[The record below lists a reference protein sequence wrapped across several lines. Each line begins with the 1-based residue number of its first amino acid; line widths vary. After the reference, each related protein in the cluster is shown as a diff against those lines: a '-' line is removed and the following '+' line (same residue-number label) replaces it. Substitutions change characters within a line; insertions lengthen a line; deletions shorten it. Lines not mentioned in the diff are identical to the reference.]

1 MGIRLT
7 ATFLD
12 EISDD
17 IPHQNWGVEEWDRD
31 FAAMKETGIDTVVM
45 IRCGARK
52 FIAYPSKIL
61 MEEEGCH
68 EPPVDLVDM
77 FLSLAEKYGMRYFFG
92 TYTRRK
98 NGENTAE
105 EIERSWDQE
114 RRLIDEAWERYGHR
128 KAFAGWYLAKEILYR
143 EPAVVAE
150 FRRYGEH
157 CKKISGNLPILI
169 SPAMWGRK
177 AWDPND
183 PNARDLDFRAHEQ
196 MWDEIMGEIAG
207 LVDIIAFQDGHVTYE
222 ELPEVLRINK
232 RLVRVVCNVCADRS
246 ERLALLVRHIDHSG
260 LTARRIGVLRLYR
273 RRFLLGVIRF
283 FRLGRRDRLGLR
295 VILRRSA
302 DLVFLEHEAIDA
314 AADDHHQNDH
324 DRHNDFCVFLHMN
337 ASLCIAARFLS
348 CIYIIPQRH

>member
-183 PNARDLDFRAHEQ
+183 PNARDLDFRAHER
-196 MWDEIMGEIAG
+196 MWDEIMSEIAG

-232 RLVRVVCNVCADRS
+232 RLADKHGIRIRRASTVTCRS
-246 ERLALLVRHIDHSG
+246 VS
-260 LTARRIGVLRLYR
+260 
-273 RRFLLGVIRF
+273 
-283 FRLGRRDRLGLR
+283 FRSNGRR
-295 VILRRSA
+295 
-302 DLVFLEHEAIDA
+302 
-314 AADDHHQNDH
+314 
-324 DRHNDFCVFLHMN
+324 CV
-337 ASLCIAARFLS
+337 
-348 CIYIIPQRH
+348 

>member
-61 MEEEGCH
+61 MEEGCH

-77 FLSLAEKYGMRYFFG
+77 FLTLAEKYGMRYFFG

-143 EPAVVAE
+143 EPAVIAE

-183 PNARDLDFRAHEQ
+183 PNARDLNFRAHEQ
-196 MWDEIMGEIAG
+196 MWDEIMSEIAG

-222 ELPEVLRINK
+222 ELPEALRINK
-232 RLVRVVCNVCADRS
+232 RLADKYGIELWTNTESFDRDMPIRFLPIKW
-246 ERLALLVRHIDHSG
+246 EKMRLKLLAAEQAGIEHAMTFEFSHFMSPNSCYLAAG
-260 LTARRIGVLRLYR
+260 NLR
-273 RRFLLGVIRF
+273 RRY
-283 FRLGRRDRLGLR
+283 
-295 VILRRSA
+295 
-302 DLVFLEHEAIDA
+302 LEWLDSR
-314 AADDHHQNDH
+314 NTK
-324 DRHNDFCVFLHMN
+324 
-337 ASLCIAARFLS
+337 
-348 CIYIIPQRH
+348 

>member
-52 FIAYPSKIL
+52 FITYPSKIL
-61 MEEEGCH
+61 MEEGCH

-77 FLSLAEKYGMRYFFG
+77 FLTLAEKYGMRYFFG

-143 EPAVVAE
+143 EPAVIAE

-183 PNARDLDFRAHEQ
+183 PNARDLNFRAHEQ
-196 MWDEIMGEIAG
+196 MWDEIMSEIAG

-222 ELPEVLRINK
+222 ELPEALRINK
-232 RLVRVVCNVCADRS
+232 RLADKYGIELWTNTESFDRDMPIRFLPIKW
-246 ERLALLVRHIDHSG
+246 EKMRLKLLAAEQAGIEHAMTFEFSHFMSPNSCYLAAG
-260 LTARRIGVLRLYR
+260 NLR
-273 RRFLLGVIRF
+273 RRY
-283 FRLGRRDRLGLR
+283 
-295 VILRRSA
+295 
-302 DLVFLEHEAIDA
+302 LEWLDSR
-314 AADDHHQNDH
+314 NTK
-324 DRHNDFCVFLHMN
+324 
-337 ASLCIAARFLS
+337 
-348 CIYIIPQRH
+348 

>member
-7 ATFLD
+7 GTFLD
-12 EISDD
+12 EISHD

-143 EPAVVAE
+143 EPAVIAE

-183 PNARDLDFRAHEQ
+183 PNARDLNFRAHEQ
-196 MWDEIMGEIAG
+196 MWDEIMSEIAG

-222 ELPEVLRINK
+222 ELPEALRINK
-232 RLVRVVCNVCADRS
+232 RLADKYGIELWTNTESLDRDMPIRFLPIKW
-246 ERLALLVRHIDHSG
+246 EKMRLKLLAAEQAGIEHAMTFEFSHFMSPNSCYLAAG
-260 LTARRIGVLRLYR
+260 NLR
-273 RRFLLGVIRF
+273 RRY
-283 FRLGRRDRLGLR
+283 
-295 VILRRSA
+295 
-302 DLVFLEHEAIDA
+302 LEWLDSR
-314 AADDHHQNDH
+314 NTK
-324 DRHNDFCVFLHMN
+324 
-337 ASLCIAARFLS
+337 
-348 CIYIIPQRH
+348 

>member
-77 FLSLAEKYGMRYFFG
+77 FLTLAEKYGMRYFFG

-143 EPAVVAE
+143 EPAVIAE

-183 PNARDLDFRAHEQ
+183 PNARDLNFRAHEQ
-196 MWDEIMGEIAG
+196 MWDEIMSEIAG

-222 ELPEVLRINK
+222 ELPEALRINK
-232 RLVRVVCNVCADRS
+232 RLADKYGIELWTNTESFDRDMPIRFLPIKW
-246 ERLALLVRHIDHSG
+246 EKMRLKLLAAEQAGIEHAMTFEFSHFMSPNSCYLAAG
-260 LTARRIGVLRLYR
+260 NLR
-273 RRFLLGVIRF
+273 RRY
-283 FRLGRRDRLGLR
+283 
-295 VILRRSA
+295 
-302 DLVFLEHEAIDA
+302 LEWLDSR
-314 AADDHHQNDH
+314 NTK
-324 DRHNDFCVFLHMN
+324 
-337 ASLCIAARFLS
+337 
-348 CIYIIPQRH
+348 

>member
-45 IRCGARK
+45 IRCGAQK
-52 FIAYPSKIL
+52 FITYPSKIL
-61 MEEEGCH
+61 MEEGCH

-77 FLSLAEKYGMRYFFG
+77 FLTLAEKYGMRYFFG

-143 EPAVVAE
+143 EPAVIAE

-183 PNARDLDFRAHEQ
+183 PNARDLNFRAHEQ
-196 MWDEIMGEIAG
+196 MWDEIMSEIAG

-222 ELPEVLRINK
+222 ELPEALRINK
-232 RLVRVVCNVCADRS
+232 RLADKYGIELWTNTESFDRDMPIRFLPIKW
-246 ERLALLVRHIDHSG
+246 EKMRLKLLAAEQAGIEHAMTFEFSHFMSPNSCYLAAG
-260 LTARRIGVLRLYR
+260 NLR
-273 RRFLLGVIRF
+273 RRY
-283 FRLGRRDRLGLR
+283 
-295 VILRRSA
+295 
-302 DLVFLEHEAIDA
+302 LEWLDSR
-314 AADDHHQNDH
+314 NTK
-324 DRHNDFCVFLHMN
+324 
-337 ASLCIAARFLS
+337 
-348 CIYIIPQRH
+348 

>member
-77 FLSLAEKYGMRYFFG
+77 FLTLAEKYGMRYFFG

-114 RRLIDEAWERYGHR
+114 RRLIDEAWERYGPR

-143 EPAVVAE
+143 EPAVIAE

-183 PNARDLDFRAHEQ
+183 PNARDLNFRAHEQ
-196 MWDEIMGEIAG
+196 MWDEIMSEIAG

-222 ELPEVLRINK
+222 ELPEALRINK
-232 RLVRVVCNVCADRS
+232 RLADKYGIELWTNTESFDRDMPIRFLPIKW
-246 ERLALLVRHIDHSG
+246 EKMRLKLLAAEQAGIEHAMTFEFSHFMSPNSCYLAAG
-260 LTARRIGVLRLYR
+260 NLR
-273 RRFLLGVIRF
+273 RRY
-283 FRLGRRDRLGLR
+283 
-295 VILRRSA
+295 
-302 DLVFLEHEAIDA
+302 LEWLDSR
-314 AADDHHQNDH
+314 NTK
-324 DRHNDFCVFLHMN
+324 
-337 ASLCIAARFLS
+337 
-348 CIYIIPQRH
+348 

>member
-31 FAAMKETGIDTVVM
+31 FAAMKETGIDTVAM
-45 IRCGARK
+45 IRCGAQK
-52 FIAYPSKIL
+52 FITYPSKIL
-61 MEEEGCH
+61 MEEGCH

-77 FLSLAEKYGMRYFFG
+77 FLTLAEKYGMRYFFG

-183 PNARDLDFRAHEQ
+183 PNARDLNFRAHEQ
-196 MWDEIMGEIAG
+196 MWDEIMSEIAG

-222 ELPEVLRINK
+222 ELPEALRINK
-232 RLVRVVCNVCADRS
+232 RLADKYGIELWTNTESFDRDMPIRFLPIKW
-246 ERLALLVRHIDHSG
+246 EKMRLKLLAAEQAGIEHAMTFEFSHFMSPNSCYLAAG
-260 LTARRIGVLRLYR
+260 NLR
-273 RRFLLGVIRF
+273 RRY
-283 FRLGRRDRLGLR
+283 
-295 VILRRSA
+295 
-302 DLVFLEHEAIDA
+302 LEWLDSR
-314 AADDHHQNDH
+314 NTK
-324 DRHNDFCVFLHMN
+324 
-337 ASLCIAARFLS
+337 
-348 CIYIIPQRH
+348 

>member
-196 MWDEIMGEIAG
+196 MWDEIMSEIAG

-222 ELPEVLRINK
+222 ELPEALRINK
-232 RLVRVVCNVCADRS
+232 RLADKYGIELWTNTESFDRDMPIRFLPIKW
-246 ERLALLVRHIDHSG
+246 EKMRLKLLAAEQAGIEHAMTFEFSHFMSPNSCYLAAG
-260 LTARRIGVLRLYR
+260 NLR
-273 RRFLLGVIRF
+273 RRY
-283 FRLGRRDRLGLR
+283 
-295 VILRRSA
+295 
-302 DLVFLEHEAIDA
+302 LEWLDSR
-314 AADDHHQNDH
+314 NTK
-324 DRHNDFCVFLHMN
+324 
-337 ASLCIAARFLS
+337 
-348 CIYIIPQRH
+348 

>member
-45 IRCGARK
+45 IRCGAQK
-52 FIAYPSKIL
+52 FITYPSKIL

-77 FLSLAEKYGMRYFFG
+77 FLTLAEKYGMRYFFG

-143 EPAVVAE
+143 EPAVIAE

-183 PNARDLDFRAHEQ
+183 PNARDLNFRAHEQ
-196 MWDEIMGEIAG
+196 MWDEIMSEIAG

-222 ELPEVLRINK
+222 ELPEALRINK
-232 RLVRVVCNVCADRS
+232 RLADKYGI
-246 ERLALLVRHIDHSG
+246 EL
-260 LTARRIGVLRLYR
+260 
-273 RRFLLGVIRF
+273 
-283 FRLGRRDRLGLR
+283 
-295 VILRRSA
+295 
-302 DLVFLEHEAIDA
+302 
-314 AADDHHQNDH
+314 
-324 DRHNDFCVFLHMN
+324 
-337 ASLCIAARFLS
+337 
-348 CIYIIPQRH
+348 

>member
-183 PNARDLDFRAHEQ
+183 PNARDLDFRVHER
-196 MWDEIMGEIAG
+196 MWDEIMSEIAG

-232 RLVRVVCNVCADRS
+232 RLADKHGIELWTNTESFDRDMPIRFLPIKW
-246 ERLALLVRHIDHSG
+246 EKMRLKLLAAEQAGIEHAMTFEFSHFMSPNSCYLAAG
-260 LTARRIGVLRLYR
+260 NLR
-273 RRFLLGVIRF
+273 RRY
-283 FRLGRRDRLGLR
+283 
-295 VILRRSA
+295 
-302 DLVFLEHEAIDA
+302 LEWLDSRKME
-314 AADDHHQNDH
+314 
-324 DRHNDFCVFLHMN
+324 
-337 ASLCIAARFLS
+337 
-348 CIYIIPQRH
+348 

>member
-143 EPAVVAE
+143 EPAVIAE

-183 PNARDLDFRAHEQ
+183 PNARDLNFRAHEQ
-196 MWDEIMGEIAG
+196 MWDEIMSEIAG

-222 ELPEVLRINK
+222 ELPEALRINK
-232 RLVRVVCNVCADRS
+232 RLADKYGIELWTNTESFDRDMPIRFLPIKW
-246 ERLALLVRHIDHSG
+246 EKMRLKLLAAEQVGIEHAMTFEFSHFMSPNSCYLAAG
-260 LTARRIGVLRLYR
+260 NLR
-273 RRFLLGVIRF
+273 RRY
-283 FRLGRRDRLGLR
+283 
-295 VILRRSA
+295 
-302 DLVFLEHEAIDA
+302 LEWLDSR
-314 AADDHHQNDH
+314 NTK
-324 DRHNDFCVFLHMN
+324 
-337 ASLCIAARFLS
+337 
-348 CIYIIPQRH
+348 

>member
-143 EPAVVAE
+143 EPAVIAE

-183 PNARDLDFRAHEQ
+183 PNARDLNFRAHEQ
-196 MWDEIMGEIAG
+196 MWDEIMSEIAG

-222 ELPEVLRINK
+222 ELPEALRINK
-232 RLVRVVCNVCADRS
+232 RLADKYGIELWTNTESFDRDMPIRFLPIKW
-246 ERLALLVRHIDHSG
+246 EKMRLKLLAAEQAGIEHAMTFEFSHFMSPNSCYLAAG
-260 LTARRIGVLRLYR
+260 TLR
-273 RRFLLGVIRF
+273 RRY
-283 FRLGRRDRLGLR
+283 
-295 VILRRSA
+295 
-302 DLVFLEHEAIDA
+302 LEWLDSR
-314 AADDHHQNDH
+314 NTK
-324 DRHNDFCVFLHMN
+324 
-337 ASLCIAARFLS
+337 
-348 CIYIIPQRH
+348 

>member
-169 SPAMWGRK
+169 SPAMWRRK

-183 PNARDLDFRAHEQ
+183 PNARDLDFRVHER
-196 MWDEIMGEIAG
+196 MWDEIMSEIAG

-232 RLVRVVCNVCADRS
+232 RLADKHGIELWTNTESFDRDMPIRFLPIKW
-246 ERLALLVRHIDHSG
+246 EKMRLKLLAAEQAGIEHAMTFEFSHFMSPNSCYLAAG
-260 LTARRIGVLRLYR
+260 NLR
-273 RRFLLGVIRF
+273 RRY
-283 FRLGRRDRLGLR
+283 
-295 VILRRSA
+295 
-302 DLVFLEHEAIDA
+302 LEWLDSRKME
-314 AADDHHQNDH
+314 
-324 DRHNDFCVFLHMN
+324 
-337 ASLCIAARFLS
+337 
-348 CIYIIPQRH
+348 

>member
-61 MEEEGCH
+61 MEEGCH

-77 FLSLAEKYGMRYFFG
+77 FLTLAEKYGMRYFFG

-143 EPAVVAE
+143 EPAVIAE

-183 PNARDLDFRAHEQ
+183 PNARDLNFRAHEQ
-196 MWDEIMGEIAG
+196 MWDEIMSEIAG

-222 ELPEVLRINK
+222 ELPEALRINK
-232 RLVRVVCNVCADRS
+232 RLADKYGIELWTNTESFDRDMPIRFLPIKW
-246 ERLALLVRHIDHSG
+246 EKMRLKLLAAEQAGIKHAMTFEFSHFMSPNSCYLAAG
-260 LTARRIGVLRLYR
+260 NLR
-273 RRFLLGVIRF
+273 RRY
-283 FRLGRRDRLGLR
+283 
-295 VILRRSA
+295 
-302 DLVFLEHEAIDA
+302 LEWLDSR
-314 AADDHHQNDH
+314 NTK
-324 DRHNDFCVFLHMN
+324 
-337 ASLCIAARFLS
+337 
-348 CIYIIPQRH
+348 

>member
-143 EPAVVAE
+143 EPAVIAE

-177 AWDPND
+177 AWDQND
-183 PNARDLDFRAHEQ
+183 PNARDLNFRAHEQ
-196 MWDEIMGEIAG
+196 MWDEIMSEIAG

-222 ELPEVLRINK
+222 ELPEALRINK
-232 RLVRVVCNVCADRS
+232 RLADKYGIELWTNTESFDRDMPIRFLPIKW
-246 ERLALLVRHIDHSG
+246 EKMRLKLLAAEQAGIEHAMTFEFSHFMSPNSCYLAAG
-260 LTARRIGVLRLYR
+260 NLR
-273 RRFLLGVIRF
+273 RRY
-283 FRLGRRDRLGLR
+283 
-295 VILRRSA
+295 
-302 DLVFLEHEAIDA
+302 LEWLDSR
-314 AADDHHQNDH
+314 NTK
-324 DRHNDFCVFLHMN
+324 
-337 ASLCIAARFLS
+337 
-348 CIYIIPQRH
+348 

>member
-77 FLSLAEKYGMRYFFG
+77 FLTLAEKYGMRYFFG

-143 EPAVVAE
+143 EPAVIAE

-183 PNARDLDFRAHEQ
+183 PNARDLNFRAHEQ
-196 MWDEIMGEIAG
+196 MWDEIMSEIAG

-232 RLVRVVCNVCADRS
+232 RLADKHGIELWTNTESFDRDMPIRFLPIKW
-246 ERLALLVRHIDHSG
+246 EKMRLKLLAAEQAGIEHAMTFEFSHFMSPNSCYLAAG
-260 LTARRIGVLRLYR
+260 NLR
-273 RRFLLGVIRF
+273 RRY
-283 FRLGRRDRLGLR
+283 
-295 VILRRSA
+295 
-302 DLVFLEHEAIDA
+302 LEWLDSR
-314 AADDHHQNDH
+314 NTK
-324 DRHNDFCVFLHMN
+324 
-337 ASLCIAARFLS
+337 
-348 CIYIIPQRH
+348 

>member
-45 IRCGARK
+45 IRCGAQK
-52 FIAYPSKIL
+52 FITYPSKIL
-61 MEEEGCH
+61 MEEGCH

-77 FLSLAEKYGMRYFFG
+77 FLTLAEKYGMRYFFG

-183 PNARDLDFRAHEQ
+183 PNARDLNFRAHEQ
-196 MWDEIMGEIAG
+196 MWDEIMSEIAG

-222 ELPEVLRINK
+222 ELPEALRINK
-232 RLVRVVCNVCADRS
+232 RLADKYGIELWTNTESFDRDMPIRFLPIKW
-246 ERLALLVRHIDHSG
+246 EKMRLKLLAAEQAGIEHAMTFEFSHFMSPNSCYLAAG
-260 LTARRIGVLRLYR
+260 NLR
-273 RRFLLGVIRF
+273 RRY
-283 FRLGRRDRLGLR
+283 
-295 VILRRSA
+295 
-302 DLVFLEHEAIDA
+302 LEWLDSR
-314 AADDHHQNDH
+314 NTK
-324 DRHNDFCVFLHMN
+324 
-337 ASLCIAARFLS
+337 
-348 CIYIIPQRH
+348 

>member
-183 PNARDLDFRAHEQ
+183 PNARDLNFRAHEQ
-196 MWDEIMGEIAG
+196 MWDEIMSEIAG

-222 ELPEVLRINK
+222 ELPEALRINK
-232 RLVRVVCNVCADRS
+232 RLADKYGIELWTNTESFDRDMPIRFLPIKW
-246 ERLALLVRHIDHSG
+246 EKMRLKLLAAEQAGIEHAMTFEFSHFMSPNSCYLAAG
-260 LTARRIGVLRLYR
+260 NLR
-273 RRFLLGVIRF
+273 RRY
-283 FRLGRRDRLGLR
+283 
-295 VILRRSA
+295 
-302 DLVFLEHEAIDA
+302 LEWLDSR
-314 AADDHHQNDH
+314 NTK
-324 DRHNDFCVFLHMN
+324 
-337 ASLCIAARFLS
+337 
-348 CIYIIPQRH
+348 

>member
-31 FAAMKETGIDTVVM
+31 FAAMKETGIDTVAM
-45 IRCGARK
+45 IRCGAQK
-52 FIAYPSKIL
+52 FITYPSKIL
-61 MEEEGCH
+61 MEEGCH

-77 FLSLAEKYGMRYFFG
+77 FLTLAEKYGMRYFFG

-143 EPAVVAE
+143 EPAVIAE

-183 PNARDLDFRAHEQ
+183 PNARDLNFRAHEQ
-196 MWDEIMGEIAG
+196 MWDEIMSEIAG

-222 ELPEVLRINK
+222 ELPEALRINK
-232 RLVRVVCNVCADRS
+232 RLADKYGIELWTNTESFDRDMPIRFLPIKW
-246 ERLALLVRHIDHSG
+246 EKMRLKLLAAEQAGIEHAMTFEFSHFMSPNSCYLAAG
-260 LTARRIGVLRLYR
+260 NLR
-273 RRFLLGVIRF
+273 RRY
-283 FRLGRRDRLGLR
+283 
-295 VILRRSA
+295 
-302 DLVFLEHEAIDA
+302 LEWLDSR
-314 AADDHHQNDH
+314 NTK
-324 DRHNDFCVFLHMN
+324 
-337 ASLCIAARFLS
+337 
-348 CIYIIPQRH
+348 

>member
-45 IRCGARK
+45 ISCGARK
-52 FIAYPSKIL
+52 FIAYPSKFL

-143 EPAVVAE
+143 EPAVIAE

-183 PNARDLDFRAHEQ
+183 PNARDLNFRAHEQ
-196 MWDEIMGEIAG
+196 MWDEIMSEIAG

-222 ELPEVLRINK
+222 ELPEALRINK
-232 RLVRVVCNVCADRS
+232 RLADKYGIELWTNTESFDRDMPIRFLPIKW
-246 ERLALLVRHIDHSG
+246 EKMRLKLLAAEQAGIKHAMTFEFSHFMSPNSCYLAAG
-260 LTARRIGVLRLYR
+260 NLR
-273 RRFLLGVIRF
+273 RRY
-283 FRLGRRDRLGLR
+283 
-295 VILRRSA
+295 
-302 DLVFLEHEAIDA
+302 LEWLDSR
-314 AADDHHQNDH
+314 NTK
-324 DRHNDFCVFLHMN
+324 
-337 ASLCIAARFLS
+337 
-348 CIYIIPQRH
+348 

>member
-45 IRCGARK
+45 IRCGAQK

-77 FLSLAEKYGMRYFFG
+77 FLTLAEKYGMRYFFG

-143 EPAVVAE
+143 EPAVIAE

-183 PNARDLDFRAHEQ
+183 PNACDLDFRAHER
-196 MWDEIMGEIAG
+196 MWDEIMSEIAG

-232 RLVRVVCNVCADRS
+232 RLADKHGIELWTNTESFDRDMPIRFLPIKW
-246 ERLALLVRHIDHSG
+246 EKMRLKLLAAEQAGIEHAMTFEFSHFMSPNSCYLAAG
-260 LTARRIGVLRLYR
+260 NLR
-273 RRFLLGVIRF
+273 RRY
-283 FRLGRRDRLGLR
+283 
-295 VILRRSA
+295 
-302 DLVFLEHEAIDA
+302 LEWLDSR
-314 AADDHHQNDH
+314 NTK
-324 DRHNDFCVFLHMN
+324 
-337 ASLCIAARFLS
+337 
-348 CIYIIPQRH
+348 

>member
-1 MGIRLT
+1 
-7 ATFLD
+7 
-12 EISDD
+12 
-17 IPHQNWGVEEWDRD
+17 
-31 FAAMKETGIDTVVM
+31 
-45 IRCGARK
+45 
-52 FIAYPSKIL
+52 
-61 MEEEGCH
+61 
-68 EPPVDLVDM
+68 M

-183 PNARDLDFRAHEQ
+183 PNARDLDSRAHEQ
-196 MWDEIMGEIAG
+196 MWDEIMSEIAG

-232 RLVRVVCNVCADRS
+232 RLADKHGIELWTNTESFDRDMPIRFLPIKW
-246 ERLALLVRHIDHSG
+246 EKMRLKLLAAEQAGIEHAMTFEFSHFMSPNSCYLAAG
-260 LTARRIGVLRLYR
+260 NLR
-273 RRFLLGVIRF
+273 RRY
-283 FRLGRRDRLGLR
+283 
-295 VILRRSA
+295 
-302 DLVFLEHEAIDA
+302 LEWLDSR
-314 AADDHHQNDH
+314 NTK
-324 DRHNDFCVFLHMN
+324 
-337 ASLCIAARFLS
+337 
-348 CIYIIPQRH
+348 

>member
-68 EPPVDLVDM
+68 EPSVDLVDM

-183 PNARDLDFRAHEQ
+183 PNARDLDFRAHER
-196 MWDEIMGEIAG
+196 MWDEIMSEIAG

-232 RLVRVVCNVCADRS
+232 RLADKHGIELWTNTESFDRDMPIRFLPIKW
-246 ERLALLVRHIDHSG
+246 EKMRLKLLAAEQAGIEHAMTFEFSHFMSPNSCYHAAG
-260 LTARRIGVLRLYR
+260 NLR
-273 RRFLLGVIRF
+273 RRY
-283 FRLGRRDRLGLR
+283 
-295 VILRRSA
+295 
-302 DLVFLEHEAIDA
+302 LEWLDSRKME
-314 AADDHHQNDH
+314 
-324 DRHNDFCVFLHMN
+324 
-337 ASLCIAARFLS
+337 
-348 CIYIIPQRH
+348 

>member
-143 EPAVVAE
+143 EPAVIAE

-183 PNARDLDFRAHEQ
+183 PNARDLDFRAHER
-196 MWDEIMGEIAG
+196 MWDEIMSEIAG

-232 RLVRVVCNVCADRS
+232 RLADKHGIELWTNTESFDRDMPIRFLPIKW
-246 ERLALLVRHIDHSG
+246 EKMRLKLLAAEQAGIEHAMTFEFSHFMSPNSCYLAAG
-260 LTARRIGVLRLYR
+260 NLR
-273 RRFLLGVIRF
+273 RRY
-283 FRLGRRDRLGLR
+283 
-295 VILRRSA
+295 
-302 DLVFLEHEAIDA
+302 LEWLDSRKME
-314 AADDHHQNDH
+314 
-324 DRHNDFCVFLHMN
+324 
-337 ASLCIAARFLS
+337 
-348 CIYIIPQRH
+348 

>member
-143 EPAVVAE
+143 EPAVIAE

-183 PNARDLDFRAHEQ
+183 PNARDLNFRAHEQ
-196 MWDEIMGEIAG
+196 MWDEIMSEIAG

-232 RLVRVVCNVCADRS
+232 RLADKHGIELWTNTESFDRDMPIRFLPIKW
-246 ERLALLVRHIDHSG
+246 EKMRLKLLAAEQAGIEHAMTFEFSHFMSPNSCYLAAG
-260 LTARRIGVLRLYR
+260 NLR
-273 RRFLLGVIRF
+273 RRY
-283 FRLGRRDRLGLR
+283 
-295 VILRRSA
+295 
-302 DLVFLEHEAIDA
+302 LEWLDSR
-314 AADDHHQNDH
+314 NTK
-324 DRHNDFCVFLHMN
+324 
-337 ASLCIAARFLS
+337 
-348 CIYIIPQRH
+348 

>member
-77 FLSLAEKYGMRYFFG
+77 FLTLAEKYGMRYFFG

-143 EPAVVAE
+143 EPAVIAE

-183 PNARDLDFRAHEQ
+183 PNARDLNFRAHEQ
-196 MWDEIMGEIAG
+196 MWDEIMSEIAG

-222 ELPEVLRINK
+222 ELPEALRINK
-232 RLVRVVCNVCADRS
+232 RLADKYGIELWTNTESFDRDMPIRFLPIKW
-246 ERLALLVRHIDHSG
+246 EKMRLKLLAAEQAGIEHAMTFEFSHFMSPNSCYLAAG
-260 LTARRIGVLRLYR
+260 NLR
-273 RRFLLGVIRF
+273 RRY
-283 FRLGRRDRLGLR
+283 
-295 VILRRSA
+295 
-302 DLVFLEHEAIDA
+302 LEWLDS
-314 AADDHHQNDH
+314 
-324 DRHNDFCVFLHMN
+324 RKTK
-337 ASLCIAARFLS
+337 
-348 CIYIIPQRH
+348 

>member
-183 PNARDLDFRAHEQ
+183 PNARDLNFRVHER
-196 MWDEIMGEIAG
+196 MWDEIMSEIAG

-232 RLVRVVCNVCADRS
+232 RLADKHGIELWTNTESFDRDMPIRFLPIKW
-246 ERLALLVRHIDHSG
+246 EKMRLKLLAAEQAGIEHAMTFEFSHFMSPNSCYLAAG
-260 LTARRIGVLRLYR
+260 NLR
-273 RRFLLGVIRF
+273 RRY
-283 FRLGRRDRLGLR
+283 
-295 VILRRSA
+295 
-302 DLVFLEHEAIDA
+302 LEWLDSRKTE
-314 AADDHHQNDH
+314 
-324 DRHNDFCVFLHMN
+324 
-337 ASLCIAARFLS
+337 
-348 CIYIIPQRH
+348 

>member
-45 IRCGARK
+45 IRCGAQK
-52 FIAYPSKIL
+52 FITYPSKIL
-61 MEEEGCH
+61 MEEGCH

-77 FLSLAEKYGMRYFFG
+77 FLTLAEKYGMRYFFG

-143 EPAVVAE
+143 EPAVIAE

-196 MWDEIMGEIAG
+196 MWDEIMSEIAG

-222 ELPEVLRINK
+222 ELPEALRINK
-232 RLVRVVCNVCADRS
+232 RLADKYGIELWTNTESFDRDMPIRFLPIKW
-246 ERLALLVRHIDHSG
+246 EKMRLKLLAAEQAGIEHAMTFEFSHFMSPNSCYLAAG
-260 LTARRIGVLRLYR
+260 NLR
-273 RRFLLGVIRF
+273 RRY
-283 FRLGRRDRLGLR
+283 
-295 VILRRSA
+295 
-302 DLVFLEHEAIDA
+302 LEWLDSR
-314 AADDHHQNDH
+314 NTK
-324 DRHNDFCVFLHMN
+324 
-337 ASLCIAARFLS
+337 
-348 CIYIIPQRH
+348 

>member
-143 EPAVVAE
+143 EPAVIAE

-183 PNARDLDFRAHEQ
+183 PNARDLNFRAHEQ
-196 MWDEIMGEIAG
+196 MWDEIMSEIAG

-222 ELPEVLRINK
+222 ELPEALRINK
-232 RLVRVVCNVCADRS
+232 RLADKYGIELWTNTESFDRDMPIRFLPIKW
-246 ERLALLVRHIDHSG
+246 EKMRLKLLAAEQAGIEHAMTFEFSLFMSPNSCYLSAG
-260 LTARRIGVLRLYR
+260 NLR
-273 RRFLLGVIRF
+273 RRY
-283 FRLGRRDRLGLR
+283 
-295 VILRRSA
+295 
-302 DLVFLEHEAIDA
+302 LEWLDSR
-314 AADDHHQNDH
+314 NTK
-324 DRHNDFCVFLHMN
+324 
-337 ASLCIAARFLS
+337 
-348 CIYIIPQRH
+348 

>member
-1 MGIRLT
+1 
-7 ATFLD
+7 
-12 EISDD
+12 
-17 IPHQNWGVEEWDRD
+17 
-31 FAAMKETGIDTVVM
+31 
-45 IRCGARK
+45 
-52 FIAYPSKIL
+52 

-183 PNARDLDFRAHEQ
+183 PNARDLDFRAHER
-196 MWDEIMGEIAG
+196 MWDEIMSEIAG

-232 RLVRVVCNVCADRS
+232 RLADKHGIELWTNTESFDRDMPIRFLPIKW
-246 ERLALLVRHIDHSG
+246 EKMRLKLLAAEQAGIEHAMTFEFSHFMSPNSCYLAAG
-260 LTARRIGVLRLYR
+260 NLR
-273 RRFLLGVIRF
+273 RRY
-283 FRLGRRDRLGLR
+283 
-295 VILRRSA
+295 
-302 DLVFLEHEAIDA
+302 LEWLDSRKME
-314 AADDHHQNDH
+314 
-324 DRHNDFCVFLHMN
+324 
-337 ASLCIAARFLS
+337 
-348 CIYIIPQRH
+348 

>member
-45 IRCGARK
+45 IRCGAQK
-52 FIAYPSKIL
+52 FITYPSKIL

-77 FLSLAEKYGMRYFFG
+77 FLTLAEKHGMRYFFG

-143 EPAVVAE
+143 EPTVIAE

-183 PNARDLDFRAHEQ
+183 PNARDLNFRAHEQ
-196 MWDEIMGEIAG
+196 MWDEIMSEIAG

-222 ELPEVLRINK
+222 ELPEALRINK
-232 RLVRVVCNVCADRS
+232 RLADKYGIELWTNTESFDRDMPIRFLPIKW
-246 ERLALLVRHIDHSG
+246 EKMRLKLLAAEQAGIEHAMTFEFSHFMSPNSCYLAAG
-260 LTARRIGVLRLYR
+260 NLR
-273 RRFLLGVIRF
+273 RRY
-283 FRLGRRDRLGLR
+283 
-295 VILRRSA
+295 
-302 DLVFLEHEAIDA
+302 LEWLDSR
-314 AADDHHQNDH
+314 NTK
-324 DRHNDFCVFLHMN
+324 
-337 ASLCIAARFLS
+337 
-348 CIYIIPQRH
+348 